1 MRFKSKVLA
10 QLPNAKP
17 VVLRRFPDM
26 EPKYVAIFNGPNGRV
41 PMDDGYDPAEHDSGW
56 GGEKQLANAAWRS
69 AYFWLLKN
77 KGRAEE
83 AA

>member
-10 QLPNAKP
+10 QVPNARP

-26 EPKYVAIFNGPNGRV
+26 EPKYVAIFNGPGGRV
-41 PMDDGYDPAEHDSGW
+41 AMDIGEPDAEDKTW

-69 AYFWLLKN
+69 AYFWLVRN
-77 KGRAEE
+77 K
-83 AA
+83 AAA

>member
-10 QLPNAKP
+10 QVPNAKP
-17 VVLRRFPDM
+17 VVLRRFPDG

-41 PMDDGYDPAEHDSGW
+41 PMDVGSWVDELDNGW

-69 AYFWLLKN
+69 AYYWLIRN